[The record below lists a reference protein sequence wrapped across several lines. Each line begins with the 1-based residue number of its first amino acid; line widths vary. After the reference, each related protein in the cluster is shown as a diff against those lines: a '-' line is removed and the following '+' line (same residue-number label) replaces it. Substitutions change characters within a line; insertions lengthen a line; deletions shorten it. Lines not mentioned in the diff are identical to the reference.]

1 MAKLYSWG
9 CQFHPRLVKA
19 LQLPT
24 HRGEVRGW
32 LAQGLAIIVAFLL
45 AVASCIFCNFLRLT
59 KLGNLILV
67 HVTEY
72 LFQQS
77 IKEEEMKILKTE
89 TTSFPEA

>member
-32 LAQGLAIIVAFLL
+32 LAQGLAIIVAFLS

-77 IKEEEMKILKTE
+77 IKEEEVKILKTE